1 MDHRP
6 RKPKNL
12 TLEDL
17 FTLPDAPVSKPFYK
31 YSSGEDLIQVHN
43 DSFTI
48 VLSREVRK
56 NARIAAEMALA
67 IAREDERKDVWYIN
81 TYAGINLL
89 KEAFSDAMSKAN
101 IPMPKPEKRSE
112 EEAKEKREEPAE
124 VLRKAKLRVY
134 TSSEGN
140 KWVEG
145 EGEDA
150 GKWFRLT
157 ETSEDSASENFTSK
171 DSASADSSSS
181 ETEASDKPKHIL
193 PNLHVFDV
201 PIGQWSTNAVGIQ
214 IRDYGKKGN
223 KLVVIIN
230 SFEFAPISRSRKE
243 MMARELLELRD
254 SLGLTV
260 VIFSHEMKR
269 DLEAGV
275 PGRGAIGIIAA
286 HAESVWRLKDPFEH
300 LIRSRGSKNDTIHEA
315 QTRVNKLLP
324 TSEGGVEEL
333 GDYHQDPWKGSDTRT
348 GRELAPL
355 ARTPLLKQWYL
366 DHLDDEIMRGYQP
379 TEWGLQRR
387 EEMRIR
393 ARMER
398 DGVLV

>member
-1 MDHRP
+1 MDHQP

-101 IPMPKPEKRSE
+101 IPMPKPEERDE
-112 EEAKEKREEPAE
+112 EEAKDTKEEPVE
-124 VLRKAKLRVY
+124 VLRKPKLRVY
-134 TSSEGN
+134 TSTEGN

-157 ETSEDSASENFTSK
+157 ETAEDSV
-171 DSASADSSSS
+171 SADSSS
-181 ETEASDKPKHIL
+181 ETEVREKPKHIL

-201 PIGQWSTNAVGIQ
+201 PIGQWSTSAVGGQ
-214 IRDYGKKGN
+214 IREYGKKGN
-223 KLVVIIN
+223 KPVVIIN
-230 SFEFAPISRSRKE
+230 SFEFAPVNRSRKE

-254 SLGLTV
+254 RLGLTV

-269 DLEAGV
+269 DLEAGIS
-275 PGRGAIGIIAA
+275 GRGAIGIIAA
-286 HAESVWRLKDPFEH
+286 HAESVCRLKDPFEH

-315 QTRVNKLLP
+315 QTRANKLLP
-324 TSEGGVEEL
+324 TSEGGIEEV
-333 GDYHQDPWKGSDTRT
+333 GDYHEDPWKGADTRT

-355 ARTPLLKQWYL
+355 ARTPLLQQWYL
-366 DHLDDEIMRGYQP
+366 DHLDDEVMRGYQP

-387 EEMRIR
+387 EEMRIQTK
-393 ARMER
+393 MEE
-398 DGVLV
+398 DGALG

>member
-1 MDHRP
+1 MDHQP

-67 IAREDERKDVWYIN
+67 IAREDEKKDVWYIN

-89 KEAFSDAMSKAN
+89 KEAFSAVMSKAN
-101 IPMPKPEKRSE
+101 IPVPEPEERGE
-112 EEAKEKREEPAE
+112 EEAKDTSEEPAE
-124 VLRKAKLRVY
+124 VLRKPKLRVD

-150 GKWFRLT
+150 GKWFRLM
-157 ETSEDSASENFTSK
+157 ETAEDSASK
-171 DSASADSSSS
+171 DFASEDSVSADSSSS
-181 ETEASDKPKHIL
+181 ETEVSDKPKYIL
-193 PNLHVFDV
+193 PILHVFDV
-201 PIGQWSTNAVGIQ
+201 PIGQWSTSAVGGQ
-214 IRDYGKKGN
+214 IREYGKKGN
-223 KLVVIIN
+223 KSVVIIN
-230 SFEFAPISRSRKE
+230 SFEFAPINRSRKE

-300 LIRSRGSKNDTIHEA
+300 LIRSRGSKNVTIHEA
-315 QTRVNKLLP
+315 QTCANQLLP
-324 TSEGGVEEL
+324 TSEGGIEEV
-333 GDYHQDPWKGSDTRT
+333 GDYHEDPWKGADTRT
-348 GRELAPL
+348 GRELAPF
-355 ARTPLLKQWYL
+355 ARTPLLQQWYL

-387 EEMRIR
+387 EEMRIQ
-393 ARMER
+393 ARIER
-398 DGVLV
+398 DGALG